1 MSFSQRKGLKPIKKA
16 FQIDSMDD
24 DLRNKLW
31 NIVSE
36 HLQLGRLLQTPFW
49 RENPEVSG
57 TIKKLWHNYFKK
69 PLDTIPDYGNSIAQA
84 IRSYFFG
91 CKWNEV
97 YDFIEFITNEFPRYE
112 DLGEYNVV
120 LEQEVSGY
128 RLING
133 QFSEITTEEEIQEIE
148 EAINKNSSAT
158 EHLKTALKFLSDRK
172 SPDYRNSIKES
183 ISAVE
188 AACRLLAENEKATL
202 GDALKQVSEK
212 YPIHP
217 ALKEAFSKIYGYTND
232 TDGIRHA
239 MMNEPTVKFEDAK
252 FMLVSCSAFV
262 NYLRVKG
269 EGNFDD

>member
-97 YDFIEFITNEFPRYE
+97 YDFIEFITNKSPRYKDFE
-112 DLGEYNVV
+112 IYNVV
-120 LEQEVSGY
+120 LEQEMSGY
-128 RLING
+128 RLVNG

-188 AACRLLAENEKATL
+188 AACRLLTGNKKATL

-212 YPIHP
+212 YPIHT
-217 ALKEAFSKIYGYTND
+217 ALKEAFSKLYGYTND
-232 TDGIRHA
+232 ADGIRHA
-239 MMNEPTVKFEDAK
+239 MMN
-252 FMLVSCSAFV
+252 
-262 NYLRVKG
+262 
-269 EGNFDD
+269 